1 MKERLGVGGLFNKT
15 AMKRGSSSHDC
26 SKQRENVAQQAEF
39 LKRGNLFRNV
49 CGRMHIETD
58 HKEANSLT
66 L

>member
-15 AMKRGSSSHDC
+15 AMKRGGSSHDC

-58 HKEANSLT
+58 HKEANSLA